1 MTDQRPNGSSA
12 PDGVVAA
19 AERTTPGRGLPLD
32 GVRVLELATGISGPF
47 AGRFLADAGAEVIKV
62 EPPGGDASRAEGPFP
77 HDVADPE
84 RSGAFLYLN
93 TNKRSVVAD
102 RADPAD
108 RALLAR
114 LLDRADLVIEGDG
127 AAGLAAWGV
136 TEDDRA
142 ARWPRLTRVLVSGFG
157 PDGPYAGWRS
167 SELVAFAMG
176 GPMASMG
183 LEGRE
188 PHKMAG
194 NVVQMQCG
202 NMAALAGLAALEVAR
217 RSGRGLT
224 VDVANFH
231 TQAGSID
238 RRIPYLI
245 WHLFTGGRPVPYQ
258 GGHRAGLIPGG
269 VYPTEDGYVQVLAAP
284 GWLVRLAELLGD
296 DEVVERFRRPDWMD
310 DDELPVLLDTALHV
324 WTLSRG
330 RYDAQSEAQREGL
343 GVMALNSPVELLAD
357 PHFRARDYWRRL
369 DHPVAGRYTLP
380 GPPFRLDGAW
390 ALRRPAPTL
399 DEHGAEIRAEHPE
412 PEPEPELRDPAHPAP
427 TAHRDAPAVLPLAGV
442 RVLDLT
448 LVWAGPYATM
458 LLGDLGAE
466 VIRVDNPKFF
476 PTATR
481 GAVVRPRPGKAAEAG
496 PIWGAFP
503 DDDPGERP
511 WNRVGGFVGHA
522 RSKLGVTLDLR
533 SELGRETFLRLVE
546 RSDVLVENNSAKVL
560 GNLGIGWEVLHARNP
575 RLIVVRMPSI
585 GLEGPYAH
593 YVGFGA
599 HVEALTGFTSLRG
612 YTDLD
617 LSANGTTYHMDPASG
632 TAAAFATLLA
642 LRRRERTGIGECIE
656 FAQAE
661 NLVHHLGD
669 HVVEASLS
677 GVARERLGNRHPSF
691 APQGVYRCAGS
702 NRWVAITVDHDEAWR
717 GLCRAMGADGAAWAT
732 DERLATA
739 AGRRAHHDEL
749 DAGLARWTAG
759 LDRFEVARRCQA
771 AGVATGPV
779 LEEGDVI
786 ADPHLA
792 ARGFFRRNG
801 SVDVGEWD
809 LPGHLWRWDGPP
821 LQWGPIQR
829 MGADNHYVLREVVGI
844 DDETWDALDADG
856 QLSDSFLD
864 PDGNPY

>member
-1 MTDQRPNGSSA
+1 MTEQR
-12 PDGVVAA
+12 
-19 AERTTPGRGLPLD
+19 TMPLE
-32 GVRVLELATGISGPF
+32 GVRVVELATGISGPF
-47 AGRFLADAGAEVIKV
+47 AGRFLADAGADVIKV
-62 EPPGGDASRAEGPFP
+62 EPPGGDPARTEGPFP
-77 HDVADPE
+77 GDVADPE

-93 TNKRSVVAD
+93 TNKRALVA
-102 RADPAD
+102 RADDPAD
-108 RALLAR
+108 RALLAT
-114 LLDRADLVIEGDG
+114 LLDG
-127 AAGLAAWGV
+127 AALLIEGEGDASAAAWGLG
-136 TEDDRA
+136 DDELR
-142 ARWPRLTRVLVSGFG
+142 ARWPRLCRLQVSGFG

-202 NMAALAGLAALEVAR
+202 NMAALAGLAALTVAE
-217 RSGRGLT
+217 RSGRGIT

-238 RRIPYLI
+238 RRVPYLI

-284 GWLVRLAELLGD
+284 GWLTRLAELLGD
-296 DEVVERFRRPDWMD
+296 EEVIRRFAQPDWMD
-310 DDELPVLLDTALHV
+310 DDELPLLLDGALHV
-324 WTLSRG
+324 WTLTRG
-330 RYDAQSEAQREGL
+330 RYEAQSQAQAEGL
-343 GVMALNSPVELLAD
+343 GVMALNTPVELLED
-357 PHFRARDYWRRL
+357 PHFRARDYWRTIE
-369 DHPVAGRYTLP
+369 HPVAGRYTLP
-380 GPPFRLDGAW
+380 GPPFRLRGAW

-399 DEHGAEIRAEHPE
+399 DQHGAELRAEVRAAAGRTAANDQE
-412 PEPEPELRDPAHPAP
+412 PAA
-427 TAHRDAPAVLPLAGV
+427 TGQAPARLPLDGV

-503 DDDPGERP
+503 NDDPGERP

-533 SELGRETFLRLVE
+533 SDLGRETFLRLVE

-560 GNLGIGWEVLHARNP
+560 DALGIGWDVLHARNP

-642 LRRRERTGIGECIE
+642 VRRRERTGVGELIE
-656 FAQAE
+656 LAQAE

-677 GVARERLGNRHPSF
+677 GVARERLGNRHVAF
-691 APQGVYRCAGS
+691 APQGVYRCAGD
-702 NRWVAITVDHDEAWR
+702 NRWVAITVDGDRAWA
-717 GLCRAMGADGAAWAT
+717 GLCRAMGDAAVGWAAGA
-732 DERLATA
+732 ELATA
-739 AGRRAHHDEL
+739 DGRRARHDEL
-749 DAGLARWTAG
+749 DVGIGRWTAG

-771 AGVATGPV
+771 HGVAAGPV
-779 LEEGDVI
+779 LEEGDVV

-801 SVDVGEWD
+801 SADVGWWD

-821 LQWGPIQR
+821 LQWGPIQM
-829 MGADNHYVLREVVGI
+829 MGADNDHVLRRVVGV
-844 DDETWDALDADG
+844 DDATWDALAADG

-864 PDGNPY
+864 PDGRPY